1 MAFAAPKAAR
11 TAVDQTEEASRYA
24 GKAEVQK
31 GDVDK
36 AKSFAVKVEQA
47 MNAATAQV
55 MHSAAAKK
63 TSRTHAKAV

>member
-1 MAFAAPKAAR
+1 M
-11 TAVDQTEEASRYA
+11 
-24 GKAEVQK
+24 QK

-63 TSRTHAKAV
+63 TSRGGMKISIGNRY